1 MTLISVIQS
10 KINKD
15 YSHFGTFLIE
25 PLNIGQGVTLG
36 NTLRRTLLLDLSSF
50 GITAIRI
57 NKLKHEFTVISDIR
71 EDILEI
77 ILNLKQIIFKESFFN
92 LKVKKNKFFTLY
104 LKNIGPKI
112 ITASMLNL
120 PKNLIIILNPNQYIC
135 TISKK
140 FNLYIE
146 IDIEK
151 NNGYMFHNN
160 EKNIQFNNLNI
171 SVDSNFIPIKN
182 VNFKIKIIY
191 DTFGHIK
198 ESLFLEILT
207 NGSITPY
214 RSLQE
219 SFKILLNLF
228 SLPLISLNSLT
239 NKNN

>member
-1 MTLISVIQS
+1 MILISSIQS
-10 KINKD
+10 KINID
-15 YSHFGTFLIE
+15 HSHFGTFLIE
-25 PLNIGQGVTLG
+25 PLNIGQGITLG
-36 NTLRRTLLLDLSSF
+36 NTLRRTLLLDLSGF
-50 GITAIRI
+50 GIKTVRI
-57 NKLKHEFTVISDIR
+57 NKLKHEFTVIPDIR
-71 EDILEI
+71 EDILEV

-92 LKVKKNKFFTLY
+92 LKIKKIKFFTLY

-120 PKNLIIILNPNQYIC
+120 PKNLITVLNPNQYIC

-151 NNGYMFHNN
+151 NNGYIFKNN
-160 EKNIQFNNLNI
+160 EKNIQFNNSSILI
-171 SVDSNFIPIKN
+171 DSNFIPIKN
-182 VNFKIKIIY
+182 VNFKVKVIY

-228 SLPLISLNSLT
+228 SLPLISLNYLI